1 MRVKFAKR
9 NLVEQHESHKKARH
23 FFHGLRHN
31 RYLFISLL
39 LMILIFLFSSQ
50 TGEES
55 GKLSSKVYEF
65 ITMNE
70 KLFTFINIRKLA
82 HFTLFG
88 LLGGS
93 IFTHLRFMYH
103 FKSKV
108 KYYLSAFVLTLLY
121 AGFDELHQY
130 FVNGRG
136 SSIVDV
142 GIDCLGCTMALIIN
156 FIIISLLE
164 RRNNK
169 RKEIIQ

>member
-9 NLVEQHESHKKARH
+9 SLVERNETHNKVRH
-23 FFHGLRHN
+23 VFHAIRHN
-31 RYLFISLL
+31 RFLFISIL

-55 GKLSSKVYEF
+55 GKLSSKIYEF

-70 KLFTFINIRKLA
+70 KLFTFINVRKLA

-88 LLGGS
+88 LLGAS
-93 IFTHLRFMYH
+93 IFTHIRYMYG
-103 FKSKV
+103 FKSKL
-108 KYYLSAFVLTLLY
+108 KYYLLAFAFTLLY

-136 SSIVDV
+136 CTIVDV
-142 GIDCLGCTMALIIN
+142 GIDSLGCIVALIIN
-156 FIIISLLE
+156 FVIISALE
-164 RRNNK
+164 RRQKKTKGN
-169 RKEIIQ
+169 